1 MISPS
6 DPLVASVC
14 AALGINPVMADER
27 RSWSRSRCEAEA
39 RWREIS
45 EDRRGVIVERKRSRK
60 FQSA

>member
-14 AALGINPVMADER
+14 AALGINPIRADER
-27 RSWSRSRCEAEA
+27 AQWSRPRCEAEA
-39 RWREIS
+39 RWREIN
-45 EDRRGVIVERKRSRK
+45 EDRRSVIVERKCSRK